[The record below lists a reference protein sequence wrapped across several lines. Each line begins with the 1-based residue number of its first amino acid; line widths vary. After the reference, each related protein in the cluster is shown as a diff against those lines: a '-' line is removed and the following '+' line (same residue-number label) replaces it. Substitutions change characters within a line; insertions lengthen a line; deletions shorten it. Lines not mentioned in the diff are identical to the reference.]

1 MTELELLSIFE
12 YLSRITLVISKILC
26 EIDIFVKDN
35 PPIDKYLEVYISLA
49 LYIIKNQIKGYI
61 SNGRFQSLIK

>member
-1 MTELELLSIFE
+1 MVKHIQIPVKDYF
-12 YLSRITLVISKILC
+12 RPVISKIFC

-35 PPIDKYLEVYISLA
+35 PPIDKYVEVYTSLA